1 MGIPRGNTVALAGDP
16 GTGKTTFLLSL
27 FRYGHFRPGNGI
39 CVGKSKDDAASSKL
53 LADQRPEEERTLA
66 AIDRMVLQ
74 HSSSTRTEE
83 RKPKGTVRCFVSL
96 ESSFRRICENNSTL
110 MDFREI
116 NAGSPENPPQDYYVF
131 IDATSFLSG
140 RLEDRLRYPR
150 LHESGDEKAA
160 PEPWEQYN
168 LSLGGFEASHNDFF
182 GLYWQDDESAPQ
194 RIDQLNADTSRETP
208 FSDVFVD
215 AKAAE
220 HGEKMATPGGR
231 PCRLFNLV
239 TMPLDDPLKRIR
251 LLKDLLAELFVG
263 IGAGREII
271 ITIDSLSALL
281 SNFDMNAVPSQET
294 KGRRLH
300 IFNLIRWLEENHVT
314 SVMACEAVRDRGQT
328 LRRQPLFLGTQERY
342 IASGVIQLDYHQY
355 RSGDLIRYLRILKMR
370 GAAHD
375 MRPHAYDLNHRGIAW
390 VEPLYAE
397 PESED

>member
-27 FRYGHFRPGNGI
+27 FRYGHYRQDAGI
-39 CVGKSKDDAASSKL
+39 CMAKETTDVSGSALVGKQK
-53 LADQRPEEERTLA
+53 PEVVRTLA
-66 AIDRMVLQ
+66 SLDGMMLQ
-74 HSSSTRTEE
+74 HGSGEGRP
-83 RKPKGTVRCFVSL
+83 PKSNGTLHCFVSL
-96 ESSFRRICENNSTL
+96 ESSFGRICENNSNL
-110 MDFREI
+110 MDFSEAETKEGDGKKEGEKR
-116 NAGSPENPPQDYYVF
+116 DYYVF

-150 LHESGDEKAA
+150 LDDPLDQGALLKHWK
-160 PEPWEQYN
+160 PFN

-182 GLYWQDDESAPQ
+182 GLYWQDGDHEPR
-194 RIDQLNADTSRETP
+194 RIDQLANETKQSTP
-208 FSDVFVD
+208 FNEPKGVY
-215 AKAAE
+215 
-220 HGEKMATPGGR
+220 R
-231 PCRLFNLV
+231 PCRLINLV
-239 TMPLDDPLKRIR
+239 TMPLDDPMKRIR
-251 LLKDLLAELFVG
+251 LLKDLLAELFIG
-263 IGAGREII
+263 IGHEREKIV
-271 ITIDSLSALL
+271 TIDSLSALL
-281 SNFDMNAVPSQET
+281 SNFDMDNGPAHES

-355 RSGDLIRYLRILKMR
+355 RSGDLIRYLRVLKMR

-375 MRPHAYDLNHRGIAW
+375 MRPHAYDLDHRGIAW

-397 PESED
+397 PENED